1 MESREEKTERLEI
14 LRNAMIRKH
23 LTDIDFNSEDE
34 RAAAY
39 EKLLFITIKSW
50 EFDDIF
56 LSKHLDGLED
66 SKLSE
71 VLALAKTHSSLC
83 FYRGDMD
90 YWLDSVEGVTNSEPD
105 TVVAELLSNY
115 NYLIRLAKNGGWDV
129 LHFLDKFKD
138 NELFERNSVIALLLL
153 KFHDE
158 DTLETILIDMA
169 KKDGNY
175 SDFTDTQKI
184 ILCDS
189 PEGVLYRE
197 ENGKIVIF
205 SKEEL
210 KKAIVGDEDFP
221 INMIDSKEFSEIVG
235 ELYYKYN
242 GTSHVV

>member
-14 LRNAMIRKH
+14 LRNAMIRNH
-23 LTDIDFNSEDE
+23 LTEIDFNSEDE

-138 NELFERNSVIALLLL
+138 NELFE
-153 KFHDE
+153 
-158 DTLETILIDMA
+158 
-169 KKDGNY
+169 
-175 SDFTDTQKI
+175 
-184 ILCDS
+184 
-189 PEGVLYRE
+189 
-197 ENGKIVIF
+197 